1 MTLTIHPYR
10 SIDNET
16 NASRIFVKGGQGI
29 MAEINLFNDEELE
42 TMRENKWLINDANLT
57 FYIDRDQLNA
67 ANATQEPNRL
77 YLYNMVTNEPI
88 LDYYYDPTPAN
99 ATAPQKNKLVHGGII
114 EKNED
119 GKGIRYKIRLT
130 NHINNIVRKDS
141 TNVKLGLVVTSNI
154 NVISN
159 TTFIDYENKNKKT
172 TIATATNPLG
182 TVLYGSNPLNTPE
195 DKRLK
200 LEIYYTKPN

>member
-1 MTLTIHPYR
+1 M
-10 SIDNET
+10 
-16 NASRIFVKGGQGI
+16 
-29 MAEINLFNDEELE
+29 
-42 TMRENKWLINDANLT
+42 
-57 FYIDRDQLNA
+57 
-67 ANATQEPNRL
+67 
-77 YLYNMVTNEPI
+77 
-88 LDYYYDPTPAN
+88 
-99 ATAPQKNKLVHGGII
+99 HGGII